1 MDRGPMASIN
11 YQKEKA
17 TSFCS

>member
-1 MDRGPMASIN
+1 MAPIIGK
-11 YQKEKA
+11 QKKA